1 MSTFE
6 RLIKVFNTVFEDEI
20 STADLK
26 ESASLREDMGINS
39 IGMLYMAMELENEF
53 GIKFSNED
61 FAGLASVGDIL
72 MAIGMMQLIVGLMRT
87 KPKKKVKKQ
96 R

>member
-39 IGMLYMAMELENEF
+39 IGMLYMAIALEAEF
-53 GIKFSNED
+53 GIKFTNED
-61 FAGLASVGDIL
+61 LQSLNTVADV
-72 MAIGMMQLIVGLMRT
+72 IGCIEGKL
-87 KPKKKVKKQ
+87 
-96 R
+96 

>member
-39 IGMLYMAMELENEF
+39 IGMLYMAIALEEEF
-53 GIKFSNED
+53 GIKFTNED
-61 FAGLASVGDIL
+61 LQSLNTVADV
-72 MAIGMMQLIVGLMRT
+72 IGCIEGKL
-87 KPKKKVKKQ
+87 
-96 R
+96 